1 MLLGHLLPRLQQ
13 ANKTRRMIDHINT
26 VGIWIRD
33 QAEQMIQTETFRGS
47 WGTARI
53 LLALTGWG
61 GGVGRDIGKS
71 QTKQDLIVY
80 IACVFFSNKC

>member
-13 ANKTRRMIDHINT
+13 ANRTRRMIDHINT

-53 LLALTGWG
+53 LLALTVVGEVGW
-61 GGVGRDIGKS
+61 VG
-71 QTKQDLIVY
+71 T
-80 IACVFFSNKC
+80 